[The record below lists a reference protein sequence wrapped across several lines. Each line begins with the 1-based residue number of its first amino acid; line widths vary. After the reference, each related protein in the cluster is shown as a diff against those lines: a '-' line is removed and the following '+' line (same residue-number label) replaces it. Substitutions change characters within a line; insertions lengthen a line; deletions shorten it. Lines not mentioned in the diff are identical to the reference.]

1 MTDES
6 RIVPFPPGAS
16 GKPQAADWLARLDRG
31 SLSDEERAA
40 FEAWLA
46 ENPRNKS
53 QIRRLA
59 RFWYGLDRP
68 LSNTFAQ
75 QPAKQLAKNTG
86 SRARLA
92 GWRMVAGLALIA
104 VALLGLVLLD
114 PAPPTDENA
123 RFATEI
129 GHSRRVQLS
138 DGSSFIL
145 NTNSIVQQHYSAT
158 QRTVRLVSGEA
169 VFDVAHDASR
179 PFVVLAADGVF
190 RAVGTRFSIRIDSDH
205 VTVTVAEGRVALQQ
219 RLKDWHGRIEQEI
232 TGQAHGRTGDLS
244 ELILVREGEI
254 GQVHRTEGASKK
266 EITPDTVIEALSWID
281 GELVFYDREFQS
293 VIEEVARYTPVTIR
307 IEDESLKKRRIT
319 GIIQIGEMDMML
331 ESIERTLDVT
341 VERVSPTLVRVRS

>member
-1 MTDES
+1 MASGTQTRLTRRWMRRHAQLTSKKGRSMTDES

-86 SRARLA
+86 SRARPP
-92 GWRMVAGLALIA
+92 GWRMVAGLALIG

-114 PAPPTDENA
+114 PAAPTDENA

-129 GHSRRVQLS
+129 GH
-138 DGSSFIL
+138 
-145 NTNSIVQQHYSAT
+145 
-158 QRTVRLVSGEA
+158 
-169 VFDVAHDASR
+169 
-179 PFVVLAADGVF
+179 
-190 RAVGTRFSIRIDSDH
+190 
-205 VTVTVAEGRVALQQ
+205 
-219 RLKDWHGRIEQEI
+219 
-232 TGQAHGRTGDLS
+232 
-244 ELILVREGEI
+244 
-254 GQVHRTEGASKK
+254 
-266 EITPDTVIEALSWID
+266 
-281 GELVFYDREFQS
+281 
-293 VIEEVARYTPVTIR
+293 
-307 IEDESLKKRRIT
+307 
-319 GIIQIGEMDMML
+319 
-331 ESIERTLDVT
+331 
-341 VERVSPTLVRVRS
+341 